1 MKVQTMLSRAL
12 PAVVL
17 LTSASLGLAA
27 ESAGHSVAQVTPLQ
41 KVVTLLDG
49 MLAKGKKEKH
59 EEEVEFAKFQAWCDD
74 TRFNAEKSIEE
85 GTNQITQ
92 LEADIA
98 KNEADAE
105 SAAQEISELEA
116 QIASAQS
123 EHDSAQ
129 AIRAKEHE
137 DFMSQNT
144 DYAESIDAIERAI
157 ATLKAKKADVA
168 QTVLLQVQGMP
179 MIPDSAK
186 ATIRSFLALDQE
198 SGDGVPEANAYE
210 NQSGGVVDLLEK
222 LRLKFQDQKLAL
234 EKAEMNSKSNFQV
247 LMQKLTDNIV
257 EFKKTTEEKTA
268 FKGSCINNAATAKGD
283 LEVTTKT
290 KAEDEK
296 TLSDTNGKCK
306 MMSEEFENNQVV
318 RSGEIEAIEK
328 ATEILSSD
336 AVSGNAEKH
345 LPKLIQLK
353 AGKALMQL
361 RGENDDAARARLVA
375 FLQGRA
381 KSSGSKYLA
390 LVAAHAASDPF
401 AKVKTMIKDL
411 ITKLMEEANS
421 EADHKAYCDTE
432 MATNKQTREIKQ
444 SEVDEL
450 SASIDKNT
458 ADSTELTE
466 QIAQLSDALAA
477 LSQEQATAT
486 KIRGEEKATNTATIA
501 DATEAQLAVEKATAV
516 LKEFYGSVA
525 SSSALLQGG
534 AGIAQEMKQAA
545 QAPYKGQQA
554 ENGGIMGFLE
564 VVLSDFARLEAETST
579 AEDQAQSA
587 YSSFMDESNEDK
599 AVKEATSEHK
609 TGKKQQTDEKIRTE
623 KKELELTQGELDA
636 ALEYYEKLKPDCV
649 DQALS
654 YQDRVAQ
661 REAEIQS
668 LQEALAVL

>member
-1 MKVQTMLSRAL
+1 
-12 PAVVL
+12 
-17 LTSASLGLAA
+17 
-27 ESAGHSVAQVTPLQ
+27 
-41 KVVTLLDG
+41 
-49 MLAKGKKEKH
+49 MLAKGKQEKH

-98 KNEADAE
+98 KNEADSESTAE
-105 SAAQEISELEA
+105 EIAELEA
-116 QIASAQS
+116 QTAAAQS
-123 EHDSAQ
+123 ELDSAQ
-129 AIRAKEHE
+129 AIRDKEHE
-137 DFMSQNT
+137 DFRAQNT
-144 DYAESIDAIERAI
+144 DYSESIDAIERAI
-157 ATLKAKKADVA
+157 AVLKAKKADVA
-168 QTVLLQVQGMP
+168 QSLLQVQNMP
-179 MIPDSAK
+179 TIPASAK
-186 ATIRSFLALDQE
+186 ATIRSFLVLAQDSQE
-198 SGDGVPEANAYE
+198 DGVPEANAYE
-210 NQSGGVVDLLEK
+210 NQSGGVVALLEK

-318 RSGEIEAIEK
+318 RSGEIKAIEQ

-336 AVSGNAEKH
+336 AVTGNAGKH

-353 AGKALMQL
+353 AGKALLQL
-361 RGENDDAARARLVA
+361 RGADEETDRASLVA

-381 KSSGSKYLA
+381 KKSGSKYLA

-444 SEVDEL
+444 SEVEEL
-450 SASIDKNT
+450 SASIDENT
-458 ADSTELTE
+458 AASAELSQ
-466 QIAQLSDALAA
+466 QIADLSDALAKLTA
-477 LSQEQATAT
+477 EQATAT
-486 KIRGEEKATNTATIA
+486 KIRGEEKATNTETIA
-501 DATEAQLAVEKATAV
+501 DAKEAQLAVEKATKV
-516 LKEFYGSVA
+516 LKDYYGSVA

-534 AGIAQEMKQAA
+534 AGIAQEMKQAS

-579 AEDQAQSA
+579 AEAQAISA
-587 YSSFMDESNEDK
+587 YQSFMDESNEDK
-599 AVKEATSEHK
+599 AVKEAEVEHK
-609 TGKKQQTDEKIRTE
+609 TTKKQNTDTTIASE
-623 KKELELTQGELDA
+623 KKELKLTQEELDA
-636 ALEYYEKLKPDCV
+636 ALEYYERSEEHTSEL
-649 DQALS
+649 
-654 YQDRVAQ
+654 
-661 REAEIQS
+661 QS
-668 LQEALAVL
+668 P